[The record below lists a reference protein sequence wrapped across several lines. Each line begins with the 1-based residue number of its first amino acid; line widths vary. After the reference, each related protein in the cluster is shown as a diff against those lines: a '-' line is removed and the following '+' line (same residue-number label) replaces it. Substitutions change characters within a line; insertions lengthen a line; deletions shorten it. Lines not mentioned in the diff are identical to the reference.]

1 MMVMNR
7 RMLSRDEEN
16 PEDVEVSRADQDQIN
31 RFSTL
36 HQKHGV
42 LQEELKKRQQEKEYI
57 TDITGELELTEED
70 DLVPYKIGDAFVN
83 LPLPE
88 VRKRLESSADE
99 LDTEIEKL
107 EGQME
112 TAREEREELKVG
124 LYAKFGKAI
133 NLEV

>member
-1 MMVMNR
+1 MVMNR

-112 TAREEREELKVG
+112 TAREEMEELKVG